1 MTLRKKIALLVAAL
15 ALIAFGWGV
24 RALTGGGPASGPR
37 ERARAA
43 HAPGMTDIETSGP
56 RERARECEHL
66 MREWAGLT
74 ALTYRKRHAIGDWNV
89 PPERPWESADADDER
104 PPMWVFEGLRATT
117 EEYRERCSGTFAD
130 FVESPGDLE

>member
-43 HAPGMTDIETSGP
+43 YAPGMTDIETSGP

-66 MREWAGLT
+66 MREWAGLL
-74 ALTYRKRHAIGDWNV
+74 ALTYKKRQAFSSS
-89 PPERPWESADADDER
+89 PPERPWEAVGVVDDET

-117 EEYRERCSGTFAD
+117 EEYRERCSGPFVD